1 MVFGVSILFGCQ
13 LLWLVGFVF
22 RWLVGFIVRLD
33 SDDFGR
39 VCVLSSSFFRSFFF
53 FPFFLSAFQ
62 QGICTV
68 QWVPCIVHGTHKY
81 FIRKKN

>member
-1 MVFGVSILFGCQ
+1 MILAVFAFY
-13 LLWLVGFVF
+13 LL
-22 RWLVGFIVRLD
+22 
-33 SDDFGR
+33 
-39 VCVLSSSFFRSFFF
+39 LSFDLFFF
-53 FPFFLSAFQ
+53 SFFLSAFQ